1 MKRLWFVGAACVL
14 VLCGQLAAP
23 VGAELPP
30 GLPVGAQA
38 LSLPGAALAGYA
50 TPVVLTEKN
59 LTVSYTNIDI
69 VPHDFVQDVRADG
82 FSGPKTR
89 PWCKRFKKGKCPLF
103 WSELAGIGETVPVK
117 GLDATKAGETYSF
130 YCTIH
135 IGMTGKLVF
144 LP

>member
-1 MKRLWFVGAACVL
+1 MKRRWFVLAACVAL
-14 VLCGQLAAP
+14 VAGPFASD
-23 VGAELPP
+23 VGAQLPP

-38 LSLPGAALAGYA
+38 LSLPGAAVAGYA
-50 TPVVLTEKN
+50 TPIVLAEKN

-69 VPHDFVQDVRADG
+69 VPHDFVHDVRADG
-82 FSGPKTR
+82 FAGPKTR

-103 WSELAGIGETVPVK
+103 WSELAGIGQTVPVK
-117 GLDATKAGETYSF
+117 GLSATKAGETYSF

-135 IGMTGKLVF
+135 PGMTGMLIF

>member
-1 MKRLWFVGAACVL
+1 MKRLVFVVSTCSVL
-14 VLCGQLAAP
+14 VAGPLAVR

-59 LTVSYTNIDI
+59 LTVSYTNVDI
-69 VPHDFVQDVRADG
+69 VQHDFVHDVRTDG
-82 FSGPKTR
+82 FAGPKSR
-89 PWCKRFKKGKCPLF
+89 PWCKSFKKGRCPLF
-103 WSELAGIGETVPVK
+103 WSELAGAGQTVPVK
-117 GLDATKAGETYSF
+117 GLSATKAGETYSF

-135 IGMTGKLVF
+135 PGMTGQLIF

>member
-1 MKRLWFVGAACVL
+1 MKRLSLVIGACLALVAGPMAPRVGAQV
-14 VLCGQLAAP
+14 
-23 VGAELPP
+23 PP

-38 LSLPGAALAGYA
+38 LSLPGAAVAGYA
-50 TPVVLTEKN
+50 TPIVVTAKN
-59 LTVSYTNIDI
+59 LSVSYTNIDI

-82 FSGPKTR
+82 FAGPKTR

-103 WSELAGIGETVPVK
+103 WSELAGIGKTVQVQ
-117 GLDATKAGETYSF
+117 GLSATKAGETYSF

-135 IGMTGKLVF
+135 PGMTGMLIF